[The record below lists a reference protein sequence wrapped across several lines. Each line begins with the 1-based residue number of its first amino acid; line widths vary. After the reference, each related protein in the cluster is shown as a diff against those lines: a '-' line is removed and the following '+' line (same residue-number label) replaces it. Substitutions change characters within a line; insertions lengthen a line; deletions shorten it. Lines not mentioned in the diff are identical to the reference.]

1 MLKVT
6 KRIYIGHSDKRC
18 FWGKGAN
25 TIEYTGKK
33 WNSVL
38 LLSCS
43 GKSHNSIW
51 EQTVRVSAVLYW
63 KGQIRD
69 RKLITT
75 PVTVMD
81 VMPTILELLNDRANV
96 IPTDGKSLLPV
107 LFNESQQSQHEFI
120 FHYVE
125 ITKPAAVTS
134 GPYKVVY
141 TDTQGTDC
149 QLTYYLFV
157 TDAPILFRKCH
168 W

>member
-1 MLKVT
+1 ML
-6 KRIYIGHSDKRC
+6 S
-18 FWGKGAN
+18 
-25 TIEYTGKK
+25 
-33 WNSVL
+33 
-38 LLSCS
+38 
-43 GKSHNSIW
+43 
-51 EQTVRVSAVLYW
+51 W

-96 IPTDGKSLLPV
+96 TLTDGKSLLPV

-125 ITKPAAVTS
+125 ITKPAAVTL

-149 QLTYYLFV
+149 QLTCNCVSLMHRFCLGN
-157 TDAPILFRKCH
+157 ANNNNNNNNNN
-168 W
+168 